1 MRIAAVAATALTAF
15 VVLAAP
21 ARAEDPTGGAG
32 FGSIPPVAAPTQPAT
47 PTSTGGIDPSAPV
60 TTPVPVAG
68 EVATVG
74 ADGNAI
80 APADA
85 PAVIKEIIAAGN
97 AIARKPYVWGGGHQ
111 RWLARGYDCSG
122 SVSYALH
129 GASLLDGPLVSGGFM
144 RWGDAGRGSWVT
156 IYANRGHVFMI
167 VAGLRF
173 DTSGQRQGG
182 TRWQAAPRTVRGFR
196 IRHPV
201 GL

>member
-1 MRIAAVAATALTAF
+1 MRIVAVAATAFATLTVAATPA
-15 VVLAAP
+15 LA
-21 ARAEDPTGGAG
+21 EGPTGGAG
-32 FGSIPPVAAPTQPAT
+32 FDTPPPPTPSTQPVT
-47 PTSTGGIDPSAPV
+47 PASTGGVDPSAPV
-60 TTPVPVAG
+60 VNPAPVSG
-68 EVATVG
+68 DVATVG
-74 ADGNAI
+74 VDGTAV

-85 PAVIKEIIAAGN
+85 PAIVKQIITAGN
-97 AIARKPYVWGGGHQ
+97 TIARKPYVWGGGHQ

-144 RWGDAGRGSWVT
+144 RWGDAGPGAWVT

-182 TRWQAAPRTVRGFR
+182 TRWQAAPRTIRGFR
-196 IRHPV
+196 VRHPV

>member
-1 MRIAAVAATALTAF
+1 MKLVAVAATALAALTVA
-15 VVLAAP
+15 AAP
-21 ARAEDPTGGAG
+21 ALADGTTGGAG
-32 FGSIPPVAAPTQPAT
+32 FGSTPPPTPPTQPAP
-47 PTSTGGIDPSAPV
+47 PTSTGGIDPSAPATNPAPV
-60 TTPVPVAG
+60 TG
-68 EVATVG
+68 DIATVG
-74 ADGNAI
+74 IDGNAV

-85 PAVIKEIIAAGN
+85 PAVVKEIIAAGN

-129 GASLLDGPLVSGGFM
+129 GASLLDDPLVSGGFM
-144 RWGDAGRGSWVT
+144 RWGDAGPGDWVT

-173 DTSGQRQGG
+173 DTSGQRQVG
-182 TRWQAAPRTVRGFR
+182 TRWQAAPRTLHGFR
-196 IRHPV
+196 ARHPV